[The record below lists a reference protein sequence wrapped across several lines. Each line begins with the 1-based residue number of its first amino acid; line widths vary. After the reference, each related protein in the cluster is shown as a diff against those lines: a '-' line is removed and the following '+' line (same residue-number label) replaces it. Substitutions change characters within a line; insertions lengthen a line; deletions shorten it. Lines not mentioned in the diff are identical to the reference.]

1 MPSNFCPSCGAP
13 RQAGVRFCGGCGAAL
28 EGGGTPPAH
37 AMPAAFPNAAAPAP
51 LAPAPAQ
58 GWQVAVG
65 DQQPTFAPI
74 AANAAH
80 ATPQGAAQAAAP
92 SAKPQGASIRGQVMQ
107 LLMVTG
113 TDWVAA
119 RATGDPAAAKLADV
133 RAGLAVVAAVAGLI
147 SGRSRGFFS
156 KITMLSS
163 LGLAFAQS
171 PSLLDFA
178 QRIAANPSVL
188 GPLLP
193 NVATQGLSFL
203 AAIRTALAARK

>member
-1 MPSNFCPSCGAP
+1 
-13 RQAGVRFCGGCGAAL
+13 
-28 EGGGTPPAH
+28 
-37 AMPAAFPNAAAPAP
+37 
-51 LAPAPAQ
+51 
-58 GWQVAVG
+58 
-65 DQQPTFAPI
+65 
-74 AANAAH
+74 
-80 ATPQGAAQAAAP
+80 
-92 SAKPQGASIRGQVMQ
+92 MQ